1 MLFVKSEEDCPEFL
15 AGDKTLLKELIH
27 PNNDPIEIKYSL
39 AKGKLAPGESS
50 LPHKLGSSEVFYV
63 LSGAGKAIIDRNI
76 IEIKAG
82 SIIFVPPHTDQY
94 LINEGKE
101 NMEFICIV
109 EPFWTHEE
117 EKLTKTL

>member
-15 AGDKTLLKELIH
+15 AGDMTLLKELIH

-76 IEIKAG
+76 IEIK
-82 SIIFVPPHTDQY
+82 
-94 LINEGKE
+94 ERE
-101 NMEFICIV
+101 
-109 EPFWTHEE
+109 
-117 EKLTKTL
+117 